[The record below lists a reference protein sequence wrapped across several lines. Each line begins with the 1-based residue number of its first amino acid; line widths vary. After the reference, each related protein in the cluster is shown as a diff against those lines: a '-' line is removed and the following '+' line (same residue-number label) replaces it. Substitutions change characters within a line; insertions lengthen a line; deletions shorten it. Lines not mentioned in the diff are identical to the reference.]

1 MNWMIEWK
9 EWDFSKKEYV
19 LNSDSWCNW
28 DDVVRIFNDCIKYDL
43 CNGATVYCFWGDEPY
58 NGGGEDNIV
67 LKYSP

>member
-9 EWDFSKKEYV
+9 EWDFGKKEYV

-28 DDVVRIFNDCIKYDL
+28 NDVVRIFNECIEDDL
-43 CNGATVYCFWGDEPY
+43 CGGATVYSFMGDKPY
-58 NGGGEDNIV
+58 NGGDDDNIV